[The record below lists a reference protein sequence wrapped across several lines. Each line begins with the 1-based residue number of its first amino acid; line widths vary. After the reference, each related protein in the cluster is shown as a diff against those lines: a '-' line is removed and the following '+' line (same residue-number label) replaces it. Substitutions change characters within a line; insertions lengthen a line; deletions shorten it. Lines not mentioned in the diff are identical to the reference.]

1 MTLILSEEDIEQVLR
16 VEDCVRVLEE
26 TFQDFGLGHAV
37 SRPRTHTYTYLEPDT
52 FYNFKS
58 MDGAVPRYGVH
69 ALRISS
75 EVVQAQE
82 HFGRAGRRRSLC
94 RPGDAVRHPDHRA
107 ARYHAGGRHPAH
119 ACR

>member
-1 MTLILSEEDIEQVLR
+1 MTLILSEEDIDQVLR

-26 TFQDFGLGHAV
+26 TFCDFGLGHAV

-58 MDGAVPRYGVH
+58 MDGGVPRYGVH

-75 EVVQAQE
+75 EVVQTQK
-82 HFGRAGRRRSLC
+82 HFGR
-94 RPGDAVRHPDHRA
+94 VREAKLPR
-107 ARYHAGGRHPAH
+107 AGGGRYVGMVMLFDMQTTEPLAIMQ
-119 ACR
+119 AE